1 MKPEAAHPKPA
12 GRMKIAHSSFFI
24 LHSPLGLALLLAAG
38 VPVSAAPTKA
48 TTPAPTGT
56 TNPRPAAADGVGAPA
71 EMPIT
76 RSHFGSLLEN
86 GKDPFYPNSVR
97 IQRKPEVAQT
107 NQVVAVA
114 PEVRING
121 FSGNTARPLVII
133 NNITFG
139 EGDEQTVKTAA
150 GSAQVRCL
158 EIRMQDQAVEI
169 EINGQR
175 REIKFLGRK

>member
-1 MKPEAAHPKPA
+1 MKRTQRAGAAT
-12 GRMKIAHSSFFI
+12 GFI
-24 LHSPLGLALLLAAG
+24 LHPSCFILALALAA
-38 VPVSAAPTKA
+38 VTPVKAATSKTSSTA
-48 TTPAPTGT
+48 
-56 TNPRPAAADGVGAPA
+56 PAAASGAGAPA
-71 EMPIT
+71 DMPIT

-107 NQVVAVA
+107 NQVVAIA